1 MIRDFGCIPKSA
13 FTSENFERY
22 RKESEREIREIERG
36 EFLEKQAHK
45 MRQITVAAVTIPKS
59 IHGELL
65 IRLHSEIQ
73 ELSEKDFQESA
84 RMAYVDMFTGPFRL
98 QETPGAKRFFS
109 TYRANRHLE
118 LAEIVKIISDAGCDM
133 EALSIA
139 DTEEFGILRLIVDN
153 YEKAY
158 NALKENN
165 VVAAVPSSV
174 PEQKSAEQTHHTV
187 INNTTTIDI
196 NPVIS
201 EKPVV
206 TPKNELTKNTIETT
220 SKKVAE
226 KPVVK
231 QVAKKE
237 VSKPVSKPKKVTSTK
252 ATTSTTTTAKV
263 TKTPAKPKVVQYWVQ
278 VTSLKSKKSAENAR
292 EVLDENKITAD
303 IFTYKDKK
311 DQLFYRVRVGPYTT
325 KSEAEYWQSRV
336 ALIEKFSGAK
346 TYITDSSAK
355 KQ

>member
-1 MIRDFGCIPKSA
+1 MEQKRTLWI
-13 FTSENFERY
+13 
-22 RKESEREIREIERG
+22 
-36 EFLEKQAHK
+36 
-45 MRQITVAAVTIPKS
+45 MAAVGVFLLVVLGAALILYSPTARSSQTIATVSPSNKQTSNGWVSLAPAENETTIPQTKMPAT
-59 IHGELL
+59 EV
-65 IRLHSEIQ
+65 
-73 ELSEKDFQESA
+73 LSEQTNEVPQQNVINSEEKITRVA
-84 RMAYVDMFTGPFRL
+84 
-98 QETPGAKRFFS
+98 
-109 TYRANRHLE
+109 E
-118 LAEIVKIISDAGCDM
+118 LTVYADKATIISNNPNEM
-133 EALSIA
+133 
-139 DTEEFGILRLIVDN
+139 
-153 YEKAY
+153 
-158 NALKENN
+158 NN

-174 PEQKSAEQTHHTV
+174 PEQKTAEQTHHTV

-206 TPKNELTKNTIETT
+206 TPKNELTKNTIANN
-220 SKKVAE
+220 SNKVAA

-252 ATTSTTTTAKV
+252 ATTSTTATAKV

-278 VTSLKSKKSAENAR
+278 VTSLKSKKSAENAG

-325 KSEAEYWQSRV
+325 KSEAEYWQSK
-336 ALIEKFSGAK
+336 IAK
-346 TYITDSSAK
+346 IDTFASSSSYITSTTLD
-355 KQ
+355 

>member
-1 MIRDFGCIPKSA
+1 MEQKRTLWI
-13 FTSENFERY
+13 
-22 RKESEREIREIERG
+22 
-36 EFLEKQAHK
+36 
-45 MRQITVAAVTIPKS
+45 MAAVGVFLLVVLGAALILYSPTARSSQTIATVSPSNKQTSNGWVSLAPAENETTIPQTKMPAT
-59 IHGELL
+59 EV
-65 IRLHSEIQ
+65 
-73 ELSEKDFQESA
+73 LSEQTNEVPQQNVINSEEKITRVA
-84 RMAYVDMFTGPFRL
+84 
-98 QETPGAKRFFS
+98 
-109 TYRANRHLE
+109 E
-118 LAEIVKIISDAGCDM
+118 LTVYADKTTIISNNPNEM
-133 EALSIA
+133 
-139 DTEEFGILRLIVDN
+139 
-153 YEKAY
+153 
-158 NALKENN
+158 NN
-165 VVAAVPSSV
+165 VVAAVSSSV
-174 PEQKSAEQTHHTV
+174 PEQETAEQTHHTV

-220 SKKVAE
+220 SRKVAE

-252 ATTSTTTTAKV
+252 TTTATAKV

-325 KSEAEYWQSRV
+325 KSEAEYWQSK
-336 ALIEKFSGAK
+336 IAK
-346 TYITDSSAK
+346 IDTFASSSSYITSTTLD
-355 KQ
+355 

>member
-1 MIRDFGCIPKSA
+1 MEQKRTLWI
-13 FTSENFERY
+13 
-22 RKESEREIREIERG
+22 
-36 EFLEKQAHK
+36 
-45 MRQITVAAVTIPKS
+45 MAAVGVFLLVVLGAALILYSPTARSSQTIATVSPSNKQTSNGWVSLAPAENETTIPQTKMPAT
-59 IHGELL
+59 EV
-65 IRLHSEIQ
+65 
-73 ELSEKDFQESA
+73 LSEQTNEVPQQNVVNSEEKITRVA
-84 RMAYVDMFTGPFRL
+84 
-98 QETPGAKRFFS
+98 
-109 TYRANRHLE
+109 E
-118 LAEIVKIISDAGCDM
+118 LTVYADKATIISNNPNEM
-133 EALSIA
+133 
-139 DTEEFGILRLIVDN
+139 
-153 YEKAY
+153 
-158 NALKENN
+158 NN

-174 PEQKSAEQTHHTV
+174 PEQETAEQTHHTV

-220 SKKVAE
+220 SRKVAE

-237 VSKPVSKPKKVTSTK
+237 VSKPVSKQKKVTSTK
-252 ATTSTTTTAKV
+252 ATTSTTATAKV

-325 KSEAEYWQSRV
+325 KSEAEYWQSK
-336 ALIEKFSGAK
+336 IAK
-346 TYITDSSAK
+346 IDTFASSSSYITSTTLD
-355 KQ
+355 

>member
-1 MIRDFGCIPKSA
+1 MEQKRTLWI
-13 FTSENFERY
+13 
-22 RKESEREIREIERG
+22 
-36 EFLEKQAHK
+36 
-45 MRQITVAAVTIPKS
+45 MAAVGVFLLVVLGAALILYSPTARSSQTIATVSPSNKHTSNGWVSLAPAENETTIPQTKMPAT
-59 IHGELL
+59 EV
-65 IRLHSEIQ
+65 
-73 ELSEKDFQESA
+73 LSEQNNEVPQQNVINSEEKITRVA
-84 RMAYVDMFTGPFRL
+84 
-98 QETPGAKRFFS
+98 
-109 TYRANRHLE
+109 E
-118 LAEIVKIISDAGCDM
+118 LTVYADKATIIS
-133 EALSIA
+133 
-139 DTEEFGILRLIVDN
+139 N
-153 YEKAY
+153 
-158 NALKENN
+158 NPNENN

-174 PEQKSAEQTHHTV
+174 PEQKTAEQTHHTV

-206 TPKNELTKNTIETT
+206 TPKNELTKNTIANN
-220 SKKVAE
+220 SNKVVA

-237 VSKPVSKPKKVTSTK
+237 VSKPVSKQNKVTSAKT
-252 ATTSTTTTAKV
+252 TTSKTTTATAKV

-325 KSEAEYWQSRV
+325 KSEAEYWQSK
-336 ALIEKFSGAK
+336 IAK
-346 TYITDSSAK
+346 IDTFASSSSYITSTTLD
-355 KQ
+355 

>member
-1 MIRDFGCIPKSA
+1 MEQKRTLWI
-13 FTSENFERY
+13 
-22 RKESEREIREIERG
+22 
-36 EFLEKQAHK
+36 
-45 MRQITVAAVTIPKS
+45 MAAVGVFLLVVLGAALILYSPTARSSQTIATVSPSNKQTSNGWVSLAPAENETTIPQTKMPAT
-59 IHGELL
+59 EV
-65 IRLHSEIQ
+65 
-73 ELSEKDFQESA
+73 LSEQTNEVPQQNVINSEEKITRVA
-84 RMAYVDMFTGPFRL
+84 
-98 QETPGAKRFFS
+98 
-109 TYRANRHLE
+109 E
-118 LAEIVKIISDAGCDM
+118 LTVYADKATIISNNPNEM
-133 EALSIA
+133 
-139 DTEEFGILRLIVDN
+139 
-153 YEKAY
+153 
-158 NALKENN
+158 NN

-174 PEQKSAEQTHHTV
+174 PEQKTAEQTHHTV

-220 SKKVAE
+220 SKKVAA

-237 VSKPVSKPKKVTSTK
+237 VSKPVSKQKKVTSTK

-325 KSEAEYWQSRV
+325 KSEAEYWQSK
-336 ALIEKFSGAK
+336 IAK
-346 TYITDSSAK
+346 IDTFASSSSYITSTTLD
-355 KQ
+355 

>member
-1 MIRDFGCIPKSA
+1 MEQKRTLWI
-13 FTSENFERY
+13 
-22 RKESEREIREIERG
+22 
-36 EFLEKQAHK
+36 
-45 MRQITVAAVTIPKS
+45 MAAVGVFLLVVLGAALILYSPTARSSQTIATVSPSNKQTSNGWVSLAPAENETTIPQTKMTAT
-59 IHGELL
+59 EV
-65 IRLHSEIQ
+65 
-73 ELSEKDFQESA
+73 LSEQNNEVPQQNVINSEEKITRVA
-84 RMAYVDMFTGPFRL
+84 
-98 QETPGAKRFFS
+98 
-109 TYRANRHLE
+109 E
-118 LAEIVKIISDAGCDM
+118 LTVYADKATIISNNPNEM
-133 EALSIA
+133 
-139 DTEEFGILRLIVDN
+139 
-153 YEKAY
+153 
-158 NALKENN
+158 NN
-165 VVAAVPSSV
+165 VVATVPSSV
-174 PEQKSAEQTHHTV
+174 PEQKTAEQTHHTV

-231 QVAKKE
+231 Q
-237 VSKPVSKPKKVTSTK
+237 VSKPKKVTSTK

-325 KSEAEYWQSRV
+325 KSEAEYWQSK
-336 ALIEKFSGAK
+336 IAK
-346 TYITDSSAK
+346 IDTFASSSSYITSTTLD
-355 KQ
+355 

>member
-1 MIRDFGCIPKSA
+1 MEQKRTLWI
-13 FTSENFERY
+13 
-22 RKESEREIREIERG
+22 
-36 EFLEKQAHK
+36 
-45 MRQITVAAVTIPKS
+45 MAAVGVFLLVVLGAALILYSPTARSSQTIATVSPSNKQTSNGWVSLAPAENETTIPQTKMPAT
-59 IHGELL
+59 EV
-65 IRLHSEIQ
+65 
-73 ELSEKDFQESA
+73 LSEQTNEVPQQNVINSEEKITRVA
-84 RMAYVDMFTGPFRL
+84 
-98 QETPGAKRFFS
+98 
-109 TYRANRHLE
+109 E
-118 LAEIVKIISDAGCDM
+118 LTVYADKATIISNNPNEM
-133 EALSIA
+133 
-139 DTEEFGILRLIVDN
+139 
-153 YEKAY
+153 
-158 NALKENN
+158 NN

-174 PEQKSAEQTHHTV
+174 PEQKTAEQTHHTV

-237 VSKPVSKPKKVTSTK
+237 VSKPVSKTKKVTSTK
-252 ATTSTTTTAKV
+252 TTTSTTATAKV

-325 KSEAEYWQSRV
+325 KSEAEYWQSK
-336 ALIEKFSGAK
+336 IAK
-346 TYITDSSAK
+346 IDTFASSSSYITSTTLD
-355 KQ
+355 

>member
-1 MIRDFGCIPKSA
+1 MEQKRTLWI
-13 FTSENFERY
+13 
-22 RKESEREIREIERG
+22 
-36 EFLEKQAHK
+36 
-45 MRQITVAAVTIPKS
+45 MAAVGVFLLVVLGAALILYSPTARSSQTIATVSPSNKQTSNGWVSLAPAENETTIPQTKMPAT
-59 IHGELL
+59 EV
-65 IRLHSEIQ
+65 
-73 ELSEKDFQESA
+73 LSEQTNEVPQQNVVNSEEKITRVA
-84 RMAYVDMFTGPFRL
+84 
-98 QETPGAKRFFS
+98 
-109 TYRANRHLE
+109 E
-118 LAEIVKIISDAGCDM
+118 LTVYADKTTIISNNPNEM
-133 EALSIA
+133 
-139 DTEEFGILRLIVDN
+139 
-153 YEKAY
+153 
-158 NALKENN
+158 NN

-174 PEQKSAEQTHHTV
+174 PEQETAEQTHHTV

-196 NPVIS
+196 NPIIS

-220 SKKVAE
+220 SRKVAE

-231 QVAKKE
+231 QIAKKE

-252 ATTSTTTTAKV
+252 ATTSTTGTAKV

-325 KSEAEYWQSRV
+325 KSEAEYWQSK
-336 ALIEKFSGAK
+336 IAK
-346 TYITDSSAK
+346 IDTFASSSSYITSTTLD
-355 KQ
+355 

>member
-1 MIRDFGCIPKSA
+1 MPA
-13 FTSENFERY
+13 TE
-22 RKESEREIREIERG
+22 
-36 EFLEKQAHK
+36 
-45 MRQITVAAVTIPKS
+45 V
-59 IHGELL
+59 
-65 IRLHSEIQ
+65 
-73 ELSEKDFQESA
+73 LSEQTNEVHQQNVINSEEKITRVA
-84 RMAYVDMFTGPFRL
+84 
-98 QETPGAKRFFS
+98 
-109 TYRANRHLE
+109 E
-118 LAEIVKIISDAGCDM
+118 LTVYADKATIISNNPNEM
-133 EALSIA
+133 
-139 DTEEFGILRLIVDN
+139 
-153 YEKAY
+153 
-158 NALKENN
+158 NN
-165 VVAAVPSSV
+165 VVATVPSSV
-174 PEQKSAEQTHHTV
+174 PEQKTAEQTHHTV

-206 TPKNELTKNTIETT
+206 TPKNELTKNAIETT

-252 ATTSTTTTAKV
+252 TTTSTTTTAKV

-325 KSEAEYWQSRV
+325 KSEAEYWQSK
-336 ALIEKFSGAK
+336 IAK
-346 TYITDSSAK
+346 IDTFASSSSYITSTTLD
-355 KQ
+355 

>member
-1 MIRDFGCIPKSA
+1 MEQKRTLWI
-13 FTSENFERY
+13 
-22 RKESEREIREIERG
+22 
-36 EFLEKQAHK
+36 
-45 MRQITVAAVTIPKS
+45 MAAVGVFLLVVLGAALILYSPTARSSQTIATVSPSNKQTSNGWVSLAPAENETTIPQTKMPAT
-59 IHGELL
+59 EV
-65 IRLHSEIQ
+65 
-73 ELSEKDFQESA
+73 LSEQTNEFPQQNVINSEEKITRVA
-84 RMAYVDMFTGPFRL
+84 
-98 QETPGAKRFFS
+98 
-109 TYRANRHLE
+109 E
-118 LAEIVKIISDAGCDM
+118 LTVYADKATIISNNPNEM
-133 EALSIA
+133 
-139 DTEEFGILRLIVDN
+139 
-153 YEKAY
+153 
-158 NALKENN
+158 NN

-174 PEQKSAEQTHHTV
+174 PEQETAEQTQTHHTV

-325 KSEAEYWQSRV
+325 KSEAEYWQSK
-336 ALIEKFSGAK
+336 IAK
-346 TYITDSSAK
+346 IDTFASSSSYITSTTLD
-355 KQ
+355 

>member
-1 MIRDFGCIPKSA
+1 MEQKRTLWI
-13 FTSENFERY
+13 
-22 RKESEREIREIERG
+22 
-36 EFLEKQAHK
+36 
-45 MRQITVAAVTIPKS
+45 MAAVGVFLLVVLGAALILYSPTARSSQTIATVSPSNKQTSNGWVSLAPAENETTIPQTKMPAT
-59 IHGELL
+59 EV
-65 IRLHSEIQ
+65 
-73 ELSEKDFQESA
+73 LSEQTNEVPQQNVINSEEKITRVA
-84 RMAYVDMFTGPFRL
+84 
-98 QETPGAKRFFS
+98 
-109 TYRANRHLE
+109 E
-118 LAEIVKIISDAGCDM
+118 LTVYADKATIIS
-133 EALSIA
+133 
-139 DTEEFGILRLIVDN
+139 N
-153 YEKAY
+153 
-158 NALKENN
+158 NPNENN
-165 VVAAVPSSV
+165 VVVAVPSSV
-174 PEQKSAEQTHHTV
+174 PEQKTAEQTHQTV

-252 ATTSTTTTAKV
+252 ATTSTTATAKV

-325 KSEAEYWQSRV
+325 KSEAEYWQSK
-336 ALIEKFSGAK
+336 IAK
-346 TYITDSSAK
+346 IDTFASSSSYITSTTLD
-355 KQ
+355 

>member
-1 MIRDFGCIPKSA
+1 MEQKRTLWI
-13 FTSENFERY
+13 
-22 RKESEREIREIERG
+22 
-36 EFLEKQAHK
+36 
-45 MRQITVAAVTIPKS
+45 MAAVGVFLLVVLGAALILYSPTARSSQTIATVSPSNKQTSNGWVSLAPAENETTIPQTKMPAT
-59 IHGELL
+59 EV
-65 IRLHSEIQ
+65 
-73 ELSEKDFQESA
+73 LSEQTNEVPQQNVINSEEKITRVA
-84 RMAYVDMFTGPFRL
+84 
-98 QETPGAKRFFS
+98 
-109 TYRANRHLE
+109 E
-118 LAEIVKIISDAGCDM
+118 LTVYADKATIISNNPNEM
-133 EALSIA
+133 
-139 DTEEFGILRLIVDN
+139 
-153 YEKAY
+153 
-158 NALKENN
+158 NN

-174 PEQKSAEQTHHTV
+174 PEQKTAEQTHHTV

-206 TPKNELTKNTIETT
+206 TPKNELTKNTIANN
-220 SKKVAE
+220 SNKVVA

-237 VSKPVSKPKKVTSTK
+237 VSKPVSKPNKVTSTK
-252 ATTSTTTTAKV
+252 ATTSTTATAKV

-325 KSEAEYWQSRV
+325 KSEAEYWQSK
-336 ALIEKFSGAK
+336 IAK
-346 TYITDSSAK
+346 IDTFASSSSYITSTTLD
-355 KQ
+355 

>member
-1 MIRDFGCIPKSA
+1 MEQKRTLWI
-13 FTSENFERY
+13 
-22 RKESEREIREIERG
+22 
-36 EFLEKQAHK
+36 
-45 MRQITVAAVTIPKS
+45 MAAVGVFLLVVLGAALILYSPTARSSQTIATVSPSNKQTSNGWVSLAPAENETTIPQTKMPAT
-59 IHGELL
+59 EV
-65 IRLHSEIQ
+65 
-73 ELSEKDFQESA
+73 LSEQTNEFPQQNVINSEEKITRVA
-84 RMAYVDMFTGPFRL
+84 
-98 QETPGAKRFFS
+98 
-109 TYRANRHLE
+109 E
-118 LAEIVKIISDAGCDM
+118 LTVYADKATIISNNPNEM
-133 EALSIA
+133 
-139 DTEEFGILRLIVDN
+139 
-153 YEKAY
+153 
-158 NALKENN
+158 NN

-174 PEQKSAEQTHHTV
+174 PEQKTAEQTHHTV

-325 KSEAEYWQSRV
+325 KSEAEYWQSK
-336 ALIEKFSGAK
+336 IAK
-346 TYITDSSAK
+346 IDTFASSSSYITSTTLD
-355 KQ
+355 

>member
-1 MIRDFGCIPKSA
+1 MEQKRTLWI
-13 FTSENFERY
+13 
-22 RKESEREIREIERG
+22 
-36 EFLEKQAHK
+36 
-45 MRQITVAAVTIPKS
+45 MAAVGVFLLVVLGAALILYSPTARSSQTIATVSPSNKQTSNGWVSLAPAENETTIPQTKMPAT
-59 IHGELL
+59 EV
-65 IRLHSEIQ
+65 
-73 ELSEKDFQESA
+73 LSEHTNEVPQQNVVNSEEKITRVA
-84 RMAYVDMFTGPFRL
+84 
-98 QETPGAKRFFS
+98 
-109 TYRANRHLE
+109 E
-118 LAEIVKIISDAGCDM
+118 LTVYADKTTIISNNPNEM
-133 EALSIA
+133 
-139 DTEEFGILRLIVDN
+139 
-153 YEKAY
+153 
-158 NALKENN
+158 NN

-174 PEQKSAEQTHHTV
+174 PEQETAEQTHHTV

-206 TPKNELTKNTIETT
+206 TPKNELTKNTIEAT

-226 KPVVK
+226 KPIVK

-237 VSKPVSKPKKVTSTK
+237 VSKPVSKQKKVTSTK
-252 ATTSTTTTAKV
+252 ATTSTTATAKV

-325 KSEAEYWQSRV
+325 KSEAEYWQSK
-336 ALIEKFSGAK
+336 IAK
-346 TYITDSSAK
+346 IDTFASSSSYITSTTLD
-355 KQ
+355 

>member
-1 MIRDFGCIPKSA
+1 MEQKRTLWI
-13 FTSENFERY
+13 
-22 RKESEREIREIERG
+22 
-36 EFLEKQAHK
+36 
-45 MRQITVAAVTIPKS
+45 MAAVGVFLLVVLGAALILYSPTARSSQTIATVSPSNKQTSNGWVSLAPAENETTIPQTKMPATETFIEETNEVPQQNVINS
-59 IHGELL
+59 EEKITRVAELTVYAD
-65 IRLHSEIQ
+65 
-73 ELSEKDFQESA
+73 KA
-84 RMAYVDMFTGPFRL
+84 T
-98 QETPGAKRFFS
+98 
-109 TYRANRHLE
+109 
-118 LAEIVKIISDAGCDM
+118 IISNNPNEM
-133 EALSIA
+133 
-139 DTEEFGILRLIVDN
+139 
-153 YEKAY
+153 
-158 NALKENN
+158 NN
-165 VVAAVPSSV
+165 VVAAVSSSV
-174 PEQKSAEQTHHTV
+174 PEQETAEQTQTHHTV

-206 TPKNELTKNTIETT
+206 TPKNELTKNVIAKN
-220 SKKVAE
+220 SNKVTE

-252 ATTSTTTTAKV
+252 ATTSTTATAKV

-325 KSEAEYWQSRV
+325 KSEAEYWQSK
-336 ALIEKFSGAK
+336 IAK
-346 TYITDSSAK
+346 IDTFASSSSYITSTTLD
-355 KQ
+355 

>member
-1 MIRDFGCIPKSA
+1 MEQKRTLWI
-13 FTSENFERY
+13 
-22 RKESEREIREIERG
+22 
-36 EFLEKQAHK
+36 
-45 MRQITVAAVTIPKS
+45 MAAVGVFLLVVLGAALILYSPTARSSQTIATVSPSNKQTSNGWVSLAPAENETTIPQTKMPAT
-59 IHGELL
+59 EV
-65 IRLHSEIQ
+65 
-73 ELSEKDFQESA
+73 LSEQTNEVPQQNVVNSEEKITRVA
-84 RMAYVDMFTGPFRL
+84 
-98 QETPGAKRFFS
+98 
-109 TYRANRHLE
+109 E
-118 LAEIVKIISDAGCDM
+118 LTVYADKTTIISNNPNEM
-133 EALSIA
+133 
-139 DTEEFGILRLIVDN
+139 
-153 YEKAY
+153 
-158 NALKENN
+158 NN
-165 VVAAVPSSV
+165 VVAAVSSSV
-174 PEQKSAEQTHHTV
+174 PEQETAEQTHHTV

-226 KPVVK
+226 KSVVK

-252 ATTSTTTTAKV
+252 ATTSTTATAKV

-325 KSEAEYWQSRV
+325 KSEAEYWQSK
-336 ALIEKFSGAK
+336 IAK
-346 TYITDSSAK
+346 IDTFASSSSYITSTTLD
-355 KQ
+355 

>member
-1 MIRDFGCIPKSA
+1 MEQKRTLWI
-13 FTSENFERY
+13 
-22 RKESEREIREIERG
+22 
-36 EFLEKQAHK
+36 
-45 MRQITVAAVTIPKS
+45 MAAVGVFLLVVLGAALILYSPTARSSQTIATVSPSNKQTSNGWVSLAPAENETTIPQTKMPAT
-59 IHGELL
+59 EV
-65 IRLHSEIQ
+65 
-73 ELSEKDFQESA
+73 LSEQTNEVPQQNVINSEEKITRVA
-84 RMAYVDMFTGPFRL
+84 
-98 QETPGAKRFFS
+98 
-109 TYRANRHLE
+109 E
-118 LAEIVKIISDAGCDM
+118 LTVYADKATIISNNPNEM
-133 EALSIA
+133 
-139 DTEEFGILRLIVDN
+139 
-153 YEKAY
+153 
-158 NALKENN
+158 NN
-165 VVAAVPSSV
+165 VVAAVTSSV
-174 PEQKSAEQTHHTV
+174 PEQKTAEQTHHTV

-237 VSKPVSKPKKVTSTK
+237 VSKPVSKQKKVTSTK

-325 KSEAEYWQSRV
+325 KSEAEYWQSK
-336 ALIEKFSGAK
+336 IAK
-346 TYITDSSAK
+346 IDTFASSSSYITSTTLD
-355 KQ
+355 

>member
-1 MIRDFGCIPKSA
+1 MEQKRTLWI
-13 FTSENFERY
+13 
-22 RKESEREIREIERG
+22 
-36 EFLEKQAHK
+36 
-45 MRQITVAAVTIPKS
+45 MAAVGVFLLVVLGAALILYSPTARSSQTIATVSPSNKQTSNGWVSLAPAENETTIPQTKMPATETFIEQTNEVPQQNVINS
-59 IHGELL
+59 EEKITRVAELTVYAD
-65 IRLHSEIQ
+65 
-73 ELSEKDFQESA
+73 KA
-84 RMAYVDMFTGPFRL
+84 T
-98 QETPGAKRFFS
+98 
-109 TYRANRHLE
+109 
-118 LAEIVKIISDAGCDM
+118 IISNNPNEM
-133 EALSIA
+133 
-139 DTEEFGILRLIVDN
+139 
-153 YEKAY
+153 
-158 NALKENN
+158 NN
-165 VVAAVPSSV
+165 VVAAVSSSV
-174 PEQKSAEQTHHTV
+174 PEQETAEQTQTHHTV

-237 VSKPVSKPKKVTSTK
+237 VSKPVSKQNKVTSAKT
-252 ATTSTTTTAKV
+252 TTSKTTTATAKV

-325 KSEAEYWQSRV
+325 KSEAEYWQSK
-336 ALIEKFSGAK
+336 IAK
-346 TYITDSSAK
+346 IDTFASSSSYITSTTLD
-355 KQ
+355 

>member
-1 MIRDFGCIPKSA
+1 MEQKRTLWI
-13 FTSENFERY
+13 
-22 RKESEREIREIERG
+22 
-36 EFLEKQAHK
+36 
-45 MRQITVAAVTIPKS
+45 MAAVGVFLLVVLGAALILYSPTARSSQTIATVSPSNKQTSNGWVSLAPAENETTIPQTKMPAT
-59 IHGELL
+59 EV
-65 IRLHSEIQ
+65 
-73 ELSEKDFQESA
+73 LSEQTNEVPQQNVINSEEKITRVA
-84 RMAYVDMFTGPFRL
+84 
-98 QETPGAKRFFS
+98 
-109 TYRANRHLE
+109 E
-118 LAEIVKIISDAGCDM
+118 LTVYADKATIISNNPNEM
-133 EALSIA
+133 
-139 DTEEFGILRLIVDN
+139 
-153 YEKAY
+153 
-158 NALKENN
+158 NN

-174 PEQKSAEQTHHTV
+174 PEQKTAEQTHHTV

-325 KSEAEYWQSRV
+325 KSEAEYWQSK
-336 ALIEKFSGAK
+336 IAK
-346 TYITDSSAK
+346 IDTFASSSSYITSTTLD
-355 KQ
+355 

>member
-1 MIRDFGCIPKSA
+1 MEQKRTLWI
-13 FTSENFERY
+13 
-22 RKESEREIREIERG
+22 
-36 EFLEKQAHK
+36 
-45 MRQITVAAVTIPKS
+45 MAAVGVFLLVVLGAALILYSPTARSSQTIATVSPSNKQTSNGWVSLAPAENETTIPQTKMPAT
-59 IHGELL
+59 EV
-65 IRLHSEIQ
+65 
-73 ELSEKDFQESA
+73 LSEQTNEVPQQNVVNSEEKITRVA
-84 RMAYVDMFTGPFRL
+84 
-98 QETPGAKRFFS
+98 
-109 TYRANRHLE
+109 E
-118 LAEIVKIISDAGCDM
+118 LTVYADKATIISNNPNEM
-133 EALSIA
+133 
-139 DTEEFGILRLIVDN
+139 
-153 YEKAY
+153 
-158 NALKENN
+158 NN

-174 PEQKSAEQTHHTV
+174 PEQETAEQTHHTV

-220 SKKVAE
+220 SRKVAE

-231 QVAKKE
+231 QIAKKE
-237 VSKPVSKPKKVTSTK
+237 VSKSVSKPKKVTSTK
-252 ATTSTTTTAKV
+252 ATTSTTAKV

-325 KSEAEYWQSRV
+325 KSEAEYWQSK
-336 ALIEKFSGAK
+336 IAK
-346 TYITDSSAK
+346 IDTFTSSSSYITSTTLD
-355 KQ
+355 

>member
-1 MIRDFGCIPKSA
+1 MEQKRTLWI
-13 FTSENFERY
+13 
-22 RKESEREIREIERG
+22 
-36 EFLEKQAHK
+36 
-45 MRQITVAAVTIPKS
+45 MAAVGVFLLVVLGAALILYSPTARSSQTIATVSPSNKQTSNGWVSLAPAENETTIPQTKMPAT
-59 IHGELL
+59 EV
-65 IRLHSEIQ
+65 
-73 ELSEKDFQESA
+73 LSEQNNEVPQQNVINSEEKITRVA
-84 RMAYVDMFTGPFRL
+84 
-98 QETPGAKRFFS
+98 
-109 TYRANRHLE
+109 E
-118 LAEIVKIISDAGCDM
+118 LTVYADKATIISNNPNEM
-133 EALSIA
+133 
-139 DTEEFGILRLIVDN
+139 
-153 YEKAY
+153 
-158 NALKENN
+158 NN

-174 PEQKSAEQTHHTV
+174 PEQKTAEQTHHTV

-220 SKKVAE
+220 SKKLAE

-252 ATTSTTTTAKV
+252 ATTSTTTKV

-325 KSEAEYWQSRV
+325 KSEAEYWQSK
-336 ALIEKFSGAK
+336 IAK
-346 TYITDSSAK
+346 IDTFASSSSYITSTTLD
-355 KQ
+355 

>member
-1 MIRDFGCIPKSA
+1 MEQKRTLWI
-13 FTSENFERY
+13 
-22 RKESEREIREIERG
+22 
-36 EFLEKQAHK
+36 
-45 MRQITVAAVTIPKS
+45 MAAVGVFLLVVLGAALILYSPTARSSQTIATVSPSNKQTSNGWVSLAPAENETTIPQTKMPAT
-59 IHGELL
+59 EV
-65 IRLHSEIQ
+65 
-73 ELSEKDFQESA
+73 LSEQTNEVPQQNVINSEEKITRVA
-84 RMAYVDMFTGPFRL
+84 
-98 QETPGAKRFFS
+98 
-109 TYRANRHLE
+109 E
-118 LAEIVKIISDAGCDM
+118 LTVYADKATIISNNPNEM
-133 EALSIA
+133 
-139 DTEEFGILRLIVDN
+139 
-153 YEKAY
+153 
-158 NALKENN
+158 NN

-174 PEQKSAEQTHHTV
+174 PEQKTAEQTHHTV

-206 TPKNELTKNTIETT
+206 TPKNELTKNAIAKN
-220 SKKVAE
+220 SNKVVE

-237 VSKPVSKPKKVTSTK
+237 VSKPVSKQKKATSTK
-252 ATTSTTTTAKV
+252 ATTSTTATAKV

-325 KSEAEYWQSRV
+325 KSEAEYWQSK
-336 ALIEKFSGAK
+336 IAK
-346 TYITDSSAK
+346 IDTFASSSSYITSTTLD
-355 KQ
+355 

>member
-1 MIRDFGCIPKSA
+1 MEQKRTLWI
-13 FTSENFERY
+13 
-22 RKESEREIREIERG
+22 
-36 EFLEKQAHK
+36 
-45 MRQITVAAVTIPKS
+45 MAAVGVFLLVVLGAALILYSPTARSSQTIATVSPSNKQTSNGWVSLAPAENETTIPQTKMPAT
-59 IHGELL
+59 EV
-65 IRLHSEIQ
+65 
-73 ELSEKDFQESA
+73 LSEQTNEVPQQNVINSEEKITRVA
-84 RMAYVDMFTGPFRL
+84 
-98 QETPGAKRFFS
+98 
-109 TYRANRHLE
+109 E
-118 LAEIVKIISDAGCDM
+118 LTVYADKATIISNNPNEM
-133 EALSIA
+133 
-139 DTEEFGILRLIVDN
+139 
-153 YEKAY
+153 
-158 NALKENN
+158 NN

-174 PEQKSAEQTHHTV
+174 PEQETAEQTHHTV

-220 SKKVAE
+220 SRKVAE

-237 VSKPVSKPKKVTSTK
+237 VSKPVSKQKKVTSTK
-252 ATTSTTTTAKV
+252 ATTSTTAKV

-325 KSEAEYWQSRV
+325 KSEAEYWQSK
-336 ALIEKFSGAK
+336 IAK
-346 TYITDSSAK
+346 IDTFTSSSSYITSTTLD
-355 KQ
+355 

>member
-1 MIRDFGCIPKSA
+1 MEQKRTLWI
-13 FTSENFERY
+13 
-22 RKESEREIREIERG
+22 
-36 EFLEKQAHK
+36 
-45 MRQITVAAVTIPKS
+45 MAAVGVFLLVVLGAALILYSPTARSSQTIATVSPSNKQTSNGWVSLAPAENETTIPQTKMPAT
-59 IHGELL
+59 EV
-65 IRLHSEIQ
+65 
-73 ELSEKDFQESA
+73 LSEQTNEVPQQNVVNSEEKITRVA
-84 RMAYVDMFTGPFRL
+84 
-98 QETPGAKRFFS
+98 
-109 TYRANRHLE
+109 E
-118 LAEIVKIISDAGCDM
+118 LTVYADKTTIISNNPNEM
-133 EALSIA
+133 
-139 DTEEFGILRLIVDN
+139 
-153 YEKAY
+153 
-158 NALKENN
+158 NN

-174 PEQKSAEQTHHTV
+174 PEQKTAEQTHHTV

-206 TPKNELTKNTIETT
+206 IPKNELTKNTIETT

-226 KPVVK
+226 KSVVK

-252 ATTSTTTTAKV
+252 ATTSTTATAKV

-325 KSEAEYWQSRV
+325 KSEAEYWQSK
-336 ALIEKFSGAK
+336 IAK
-346 TYITDSSAK
+346 IDTFASSSSYITSTTLD
-355 KQ
+355 

>member
-1 MIRDFGCIPKSA
+1 MEQKRTLWI
-13 FTSENFERY
+13 
-22 RKESEREIREIERG
+22 
-36 EFLEKQAHK
+36 
-45 MRQITVAAVTIPKS
+45 MAAVGVFLLVVLGAALILYSPTARSSQTIATVSPSNKQTSNGWVSLAPAENETTIPQTKMPAT
-59 IHGELL
+59 EV
-65 IRLHSEIQ
+65 
-73 ELSEKDFQESA
+73 LSE
-84 RMAYVDMFTGPFRL
+84 
-98 QETPGAKRFFS
+98 ETNEVPQQNVINSEEKITRVA
-109 TYRANRHLE
+109 E
-118 LAEIVKIISDAGCDM
+118 LTVYADKATIISNNPNEM
-133 EALSIA
+133 
-139 DTEEFGILRLIVDN
+139 
-153 YEKAY
+153 
-158 NALKENN
+158 NN
-165 VVAAVPSSV
+165 VVAAVSSSV
-174 PEQKSAEQTHHTV
+174 PEQETAEQTQTHHTV

-325 KSEAEYWQSRV
+325 KSEAEYWQSK
-336 ALIEKFSGAK
+336 IAK
-346 TYITDSSAK
+346 IDTFASSSSYITSTTLD
-355 KQ
+355 

>member
-1 MIRDFGCIPKSA
+1 MEQKRTLWI
-13 FTSENFERY
+13 
-22 RKESEREIREIERG
+22 
-36 EFLEKQAHK
+36 
-45 MRQITVAAVTIPKS
+45 MAAVGVFLLVVLGAALILYSPTARSSQTIATVSPSNKKTSNGWVSLAPAENETTIPQTKMPAT
-59 IHGELL
+59 EV
-65 IRLHSEIQ
+65 
-73 ELSEKDFQESA
+73 LSEQTNEVPQQNIINSEEKITRVA
-84 RMAYVDMFTGPFRL
+84 
-98 QETPGAKRFFS
+98 
-109 TYRANRHLE
+109 E
-118 LAEIVKIISDAGCDM
+118 LTVYADKATIISNNPNEM
-133 EALSIA
+133 
-139 DTEEFGILRLIVDN
+139 
-153 YEKAY
+153 
-158 NALKENN
+158 NN

-174 PEQKSAEQTHHTV
+174 PEQKTAEQTHHTV

-252 ATTSTTTTAKV
+252 ATTSTTATAKV

-325 KSEAEYWQSRV
+325 KSEAEYWQSK
-336 ALIEKFSGAK
+336 IAK
-346 TYITDSSAK
+346 IDTFASSSSYITSTTLD
-355 KQ
+355 

>member
-1 MIRDFGCIPKSA
+1 MEQKRTLWI
-13 FTSENFERY
+13 
-22 RKESEREIREIERG
+22 
-36 EFLEKQAHK
+36 
-45 MRQITVAAVTIPKS
+45 MAAVGVFLLVVLGAALILYSPTARSSQTIATVSPSNKQTSNGWVSLAPAENETTIPQTKMPAT
-59 IHGELL
+59 EV
-65 IRLHSEIQ
+65 
-73 ELSEKDFQESA
+73 LSEQNNEVPQQNVINSEEKITRVA
-84 RMAYVDMFTGPFRL
+84 
-98 QETPGAKRFFS
+98 
-109 TYRANRHLE
+109 E
-118 LAEIVKIISDAGCDM
+118 LTVYADKATIISNNPNEM
-133 EALSIA
+133 
-139 DTEEFGILRLIVDN
+139 
-153 YEKAY
+153 
-158 NALKENN
+158 NN
-165 VVAAVPSSV
+165 VAAAVPSSV
-174 PEQKSAEQTHHTV
+174 PEQKTAEQTHHTV

-252 ATTSTTTTAKV
+252 ATTSTTTTAKK

-325 KSEAEYWQSRV
+325 KSEAEYWQSK
-336 ALIEKFSGAK
+336 IAK
-346 TYITDSSAK
+346 IDTFASSSSYITSTTLD
-355 KQ
+355 

>member
-1 MIRDFGCIPKSA
+1 MEQKRTLWI
-13 FTSENFERY
+13 
-22 RKESEREIREIERG
+22 
-36 EFLEKQAHK
+36 
-45 MRQITVAAVTIPKS
+45 MAAVGVFLLVVLGAALILYSPTARSSQTIATVSPSNKQTSNGWVSLAPAENETTIPQTKMPAT
-59 IHGELL
+59 EV
-65 IRLHSEIQ
+65 
-73 ELSEKDFQESA
+73 LSEQTNEVPQQNVINSEEKITRVA
-84 RMAYVDMFTGPFRL
+84 
-98 QETPGAKRFFS
+98 
-109 TYRANRHLE
+109 E
-118 LAEIVKIISDAGCDM
+118 LTVYADKATIISNNPNEM
-133 EALSIA
+133 
-139 DTEEFGILRLIVDN
+139 
-153 YEKAY
+153 
-158 NALKENN
+158 NN

-174 PEQKSAEQTHHTV
+174 PEQETAEQTHHTV

-220 SKKVAE
+220 SRKVAE

-237 VSKPVSKPKKVTSTK
+237 VSKPVSKQKKVTSTK
-252 ATTSTTTTAKV
+252 ATTSTTATAKV

-325 KSEAEYWQSRV
+325 KSEAEYWQSK
-336 ALIEKFSGAK
+336 IAK
-346 TYITDSSAK
+346 IDTFTSSSSYITSTTLD
-355 KQ
+355 

>member
-1 MIRDFGCIPKSA
+1 MEQKRTLWI
-13 FTSENFERY
+13 
-22 RKESEREIREIERG
+22 
-36 EFLEKQAHK
+36 
-45 MRQITVAAVTIPKS
+45 MAAVGVFLLVVLGAALILYSPTARSSQTIATVSPSNKQTSNGWVSLAPAENETTIPQTKMPAT
-59 IHGELL
+59 EV
-65 IRLHSEIQ
+65 
-73 ELSEKDFQESA
+73 LSEQTNEVPQQNVINSEEKITRVA
-84 RMAYVDMFTGPFRL
+84 
-98 QETPGAKRFFS
+98 
-109 TYRANRHLE
+109 E
-118 LAEIVKIISDAGCDM
+118 LTVYADKATIISNNPNEM
-133 EALSIA
+133 
-139 DTEEFGILRLIVDN
+139 
-153 YEKAY
+153 
-158 NALKENN
+158 NN
-165 VVAAVPSSV
+165 VVATVPSSV
-174 PEQKSAEQTHHTV
+174 PEQKTAEQTHHTV

-231 QVAKKE
+231 QVEKKE
-237 VSKPVSKPKKVTSTK
+237 VSKPVTKQKKVTSTK
-252 ATTSTTTTAKV
+252 TTTSTTTTAKV

-325 KSEAEYWQSRV
+325 KSEAEYWQSK
-336 ALIEKFSGAK
+336 IAK
-346 TYITDSSAK
+346 IDTFASSSSYITSTTLD
-355 KQ
+355 

>member
-1 MIRDFGCIPKSA
+1 MEQKRTLWI
-13 FTSENFERY
+13 
-22 RKESEREIREIERG
+22 
-36 EFLEKQAHK
+36 
-45 MRQITVAAVTIPKS
+45 MAAVGVFLLVVLGAALILYSPTARSSQTIATVSPSNKQTSNGWVSLAPAENETTIPQTKMPAT
-59 IHGELL
+59 EV
-65 IRLHSEIQ
+65 
-73 ELSEKDFQESA
+73 LSEQNNEVPQQNVINSEEKITRVA
-84 RMAYVDMFTGPFRL
+84 
-98 QETPGAKRFFS
+98 
-109 TYRANRHLE
+109 E
-118 LAEIVKIISDAGCDM
+118 LTVYADKATIISNNPNEM
-133 EALSIA
+133 
-139 DTEEFGILRLIVDN
+139 
-153 YEKAY
+153 
-158 NALKENN
+158 NN

-174 PEQKSAEQTHHTV
+174 PEQKTAEQTHHTV

-325 KSEAEYWQSRV
+325 KSEAEYWQSK
-336 ALIEKFSGAK
+336 IAK
-346 TYITDSSAK
+346 IDTFASSSSYITSTTLD
-355 KQ
+355 

>member
-1 MIRDFGCIPKSA
+1 MEQKRTLWI
-13 FTSENFERY
+13 
-22 RKESEREIREIERG
+22 
-36 EFLEKQAHK
+36 
-45 MRQITVAAVTIPKS
+45 MAAVGVFLLVVLGAALILYSPTARSSQTIATVSPSNKQTSNGWVSLAPAENETTIPQTKMPAT
-59 IHGELL
+59 EV
-65 IRLHSEIQ
+65 
-73 ELSEKDFQESA
+73 LSE
-84 RMAYVDMFTGPFRL
+84 
-98 QETPGAKRFFS
+98 ETNEVPQQNVINSEEKITRVA
-109 TYRANRHLE
+109 E
-118 LAEIVKIISDAGCDM
+118 LTVYADKATIISNNPNEM
-133 EALSIA
+133 
-139 DTEEFGILRLIVDN
+139 
-153 YEKAY
+153 
-158 NALKENN
+158 NN

-174 PEQKSAEQTHHTV
+174 PEQKTAEQTHHTV

-237 VSKPVSKPKKVTSTK
+237 VSKPVSKQKKVTSTK
-252 ATTSTTTTAKV
+252 TTTSTTTTAKV

-325 KSEAEYWQSRV
+325 KSEAEYWQSK
-336 ALIEKFSGAK
+336 IAK
-346 TYITDSSAK
+346 IDTFASSSSYITSTTLD
-355 KQ
+355 

>member
-1 MIRDFGCIPKSA
+1 MEQKRTLWI
-13 FTSENFERY
+13 
-22 RKESEREIREIERG
+22 
-36 EFLEKQAHK
+36 
-45 MRQITVAAVTIPKS
+45 MAAVGVFLLVVLGAALILYSPTARSSQTIATVSPSNKQTSNGWVSLAPAENETTIPQTKMPAT
-59 IHGELL
+59 EV
-65 IRLHSEIQ
+65 
-73 ELSEKDFQESA
+73 LSEQTNEVPQQNVINSEEKITRVA
-84 RMAYVDMFTGPFRL
+84 
-98 QETPGAKRFFS
+98 
-109 TYRANRHLE
+109 E
-118 LAEIVKIISDAGCDM
+118 LTVYADKATIISNNPNEM
-133 EALSIA
+133 
-139 DTEEFGILRLIVDN
+139 
-153 YEKAY
+153 
-158 NALKENN
+158 NN

-174 PEQKSAEQTHHTV
+174 PEQETAEQTQTHHTV

-252 ATTSTTTTAKV
+252 ATTSTTAKV

-325 KSEAEYWQSRV
+325 KSEAEYWQSK
-336 ALIEKFSGAK
+336 IAK
-346 TYITDSSAK
+346 IDTFASSSSYITSTTLD
-355 KQ
+355 

>member
-1 MIRDFGCIPKSA
+1 MEQKRTLWI
-13 FTSENFERY
+13 
-22 RKESEREIREIERG
+22 
-36 EFLEKQAHK
+36 
-45 MRQITVAAVTIPKS
+45 MAAVGVFLLVVLGAALILYSPTARSSQTIATVSPSNKQTSNGWVSLAPAENETTIPQTKMPAT
-59 IHGELL
+59 EV
-65 IRLHSEIQ
+65 
-73 ELSEKDFQESA
+73 LSEQTNEVPQQNVINSEEKITRVA
-84 RMAYVDMFTGPFRL
+84 
-98 QETPGAKRFFS
+98 
-109 TYRANRHLE
+109 E
-118 LAEIVKIISDAGCDM
+118 LTVYADKATIISNNPNEM
-133 EALSIA
+133 
-139 DTEEFGILRLIVDN
+139 
-153 YEKAY
+153 
-158 NALKENN
+158 NN

-174 PEQKSAEQTHHTV
+174 PEQKTAEQTHHTV

-237 VSKPVSKPKKVTSTK
+237 VSKPVSKPKKITSTK
-252 ATTSTTTTAKV
+252 TTTSTTTTAKV

-325 KSEAEYWQSRV
+325 KSEAEYWQSK
-336 ALIEKFSGAK
+336 IAK
-346 TYITDSSAK
+346 IDTFASSSSYITSTTLD
-355 KQ
+355 

>member
-1 MIRDFGCIPKSA
+1 MEQKRTLWI
-13 FTSENFERY
+13 
-22 RKESEREIREIERG
+22 
-36 EFLEKQAHK
+36 
-45 MRQITVAAVTIPKS
+45 MAAVGVFLLVVLGAALILYSPTARSSQTIATVSPSNKQTSNGWVSLAPAENETTIPQTKMPAT
-59 IHGELL
+59 EV
-65 IRLHSEIQ
+65 
-73 ELSEKDFQESA
+73 LSEQTNEVPQQNVINSEEKITRVA
-84 RMAYVDMFTGPFRL
+84 
-98 QETPGAKRFFS
+98 
-109 TYRANRHLE
+109 E
-118 LAEIVKIISDAGCDM
+118 LTVYADKATIISNNPNEM
-133 EALSIA
+133 
-139 DTEEFGILRLIVDN
+139 
-153 YEKAY
+153 
-158 NALKENN
+158 NN

-174 PEQKSAEQTHHTV
+174 PEQKTAEQTHHTV

-237 VSKPVSKPKKVTSTK
+237 VSKPVSKQKKVTSTK
-252 ATTSTTTTAKV
+252 ATTSTTATAKV

-325 KSEAEYWQSRV
+325 KSEAEYWQSK
-336 ALIEKFSGAK
+336 IAK
-346 TYITDSSAK
+346 IDTFASSSSYITSTTLD
-355 KQ
+355 

>member
-1 MIRDFGCIPKSA
+1 MEQKRTLWI
-13 FTSENFERY
+13 
-22 RKESEREIREIERG
+22 
-36 EFLEKQAHK
+36 
-45 MRQITVAAVTIPKS
+45 MAAVGVFLLVVLGAALILYSPTARSSQTIATVSPSNKQTSNGWVSLAPAENETTIPQTKMPAT
-59 IHGELL
+59 EV
-65 IRLHSEIQ
+65 
-73 ELSEKDFQESA
+73 LSEQTNEVPQQNVINSEEKITRVA
-84 RMAYVDMFTGPFRL
+84 
-98 QETPGAKRFFS
+98 
-109 TYRANRHLE
+109 E
-118 LAEIVKIISDAGCDM
+118 LTVYADKATIISNNPNEM
-133 EALSIA
+133 
-139 DTEEFGILRLIVDN
+139 
-153 YEKAY
+153 
-158 NALKENN
+158 NN

-174 PEQKSAEQTHHTV
+174 PEQKTAEQTHHTV

-237 VSKPVSKPKKVTSTK
+237 VSKPVSKQKKVTSTK

-325 KSEAEYWQSRV
+325 KSEAEYWQSK
-336 ALIEKFSGAK
+336 IAK
-346 TYITDSSAK
+346 IDTFASSSSYITSTTLD
-355 KQ
+355 

>member
-1 MIRDFGCIPKSA
+1 MEQKRTLWI
-13 FTSENFERY
+13 
-22 RKESEREIREIERG
+22 
-36 EFLEKQAHK
+36 
-45 MRQITVAAVTIPKS
+45 MAAVGVFLLVVLGAALILYSPTARSSQTIATVSPSNKQTSNGWVSLAPAENETTIPQTKMPAT
-59 IHGELL
+59 EV
-65 IRLHSEIQ
+65 
-73 ELSEKDFQESA
+73 LSEQTNEVPQQNVINSEEKITRVA
-84 RMAYVDMFTGPFRL
+84 
-98 QETPGAKRFFS
+98 
-109 TYRANRHLE
+109 E
-118 LAEIVKIISDAGCDM
+118 LTVYADKATIISNNPNEM
-133 EALSIA
+133 
-139 DTEEFGILRLIVDN
+139 
-153 YEKAY
+153 
-158 NALKENN
+158 NN
-165 VVAAVPSSV
+165 VVATVPSSV
-174 PEQKSAEQTHHTV
+174 PEQKTAEQTHHTV

-252 ATTSTTTTAKV
+252 TTTSTTTTAKV

-325 KSEAEYWQSRV
+325 KSEAEYWQSK
-336 ALIEKFSGAK
+336 IAK
-346 TYITDSSAK
+346 IDTFASSSSYITSTTLD
-355 KQ
+355 

>member
-1 MIRDFGCIPKSA
+1 MEQKRTLWI
-13 FTSENFERY
+13 
-22 RKESEREIREIERG
+22 
-36 EFLEKQAHK
+36 
-45 MRQITVAAVTIPKS
+45 MAAVGVFLLVVLGAALILYSPTARSSQTIATVSPSNKQTSNGWVSLAPAENETTIPQTKMPAT
-59 IHGELL
+59 EV
-65 IRLHSEIQ
+65 
-73 ELSEKDFQESA
+73 LSEQNNEVPQQNVINSEEKITRVA
-84 RMAYVDMFTGPFRL
+84 
-98 QETPGAKRFFS
+98 
-109 TYRANRHLE
+109 E
-118 LAEIVKIISDAGCDM
+118 LTVYADKATIISNNPNEM
-133 EALSIA
+133 
-139 DTEEFGILRLIVDN
+139 
-153 YEKAY
+153 
-158 NALKENN
+158 NN

-174 PEQKSAEQTHHTV
+174 PKQETAEQTQTHHTV

-325 KSEAEYWQSRV
+325 KSEAEYWQSK
-336 ALIEKFSGAK
+336 IAK
-346 TYITDSSAK
+346 IDTFASSSSYITSTTLD
-355 KQ
+355 

>member
-1 MIRDFGCIPKSA
+1 MEQKRTLWI
-13 FTSENFERY
+13 
-22 RKESEREIREIERG
+22 
-36 EFLEKQAHK
+36 
-45 MRQITVAAVTIPKS
+45 MAAVGVFLLVVLGAALILYSPTARSSQTIATVSPSNKQTSNGWVSLAPAENETTIPQTKMPAT
-59 IHGELL
+59 EV
-65 IRLHSEIQ
+65 
-73 ELSEKDFQESA
+73 LSEQNNEVPQQNVINSEEKITRVA
-84 RMAYVDMFTGPFRL
+84 
-98 QETPGAKRFFS
+98 
-109 TYRANRHLE
+109 E
-118 LAEIVKIISDAGCDM
+118 LTVYADKATIISNNPNEM
-133 EALSIA
+133 
-139 DTEEFGILRLIVDN
+139 
-153 YEKAY
+153 
-158 NALKENN
+158 NN

-174 PEQKSAEQTHHTV
+174 PEQETAEQTQTHHTV

-325 KSEAEYWQSRV
+325 KSEAEYWQSK
-336 ALIEKFSGAK
+336 IAK
-346 TYITDSSAK
+346 IDTFASSSSYITSTTLD
-355 KQ
+355 